1 MYFFFAFFNQHL
13 YCKFKDK
20 SKNMEFDYFDKI
32 RKIRS
37 GIRFY
42 SELLI
47 EASWNMW
54 NIKTRIG
61 IFFFSLIFSLVATYF
76 LTPEVFSEAQRY
88 TLFILIFSILLWA
101 SEAIAPF
108 AVGIMIIGFL
118 VYTMGNAQGAT
129 IAPSDIFDTWS
140 DSVIWIFLGGF
151 FLSEGM
157 RKTNLD
163 LSLFKKTISI
173 FGSKPNSLVL
183 GIIIVTSILSLI
195 ISNTATAAMVLAS
208 VMPLIE
214 RQGKDSLM
222 SKAILVSIPAAATF
236 AGMMSMVS
244 SPPNLIVVNT
254 LNSKGF
260 SIGFNQWFVLGFIP
274 ATLLLTFFWFA
285 VVRKYTS
292 KVKGLDVSFVN
303 EALELTKPM
312 RLQRLI
318 VLAIL
323 IVTVGM
329 WMFGH
334 RFDIPTAGTAMVPIM
349 FLPMFG
355 IIKGEDVRRLP
366 WDTLMLVAGGLA
378 LGLAIKEFLAPYYSG
393 FLAGM
398 EFNTIWLMIIFA
410 FVTVLFSNIMSSTA
424 TATIII
430 NIAAIIL
437 PADQLLPI
445 GIVIGLCSSCGLF
458 LPVSTPPNAIVYG
471 TGLLKQKDFVLGG
484 FFGAIVG
491 TLLIILWVLFLQYF
505 TDFFSFL

>member
-1 MYFFFAFFNQHL
+1 
-13 YCKFKDK
+13 
-20 SKNMEFDYFDKI
+20 MEFDYFEKI
-32 RKIRS
+32 RKIRT

-42 SELLI
+42 SELLV

-54 NIKTRIG
+54 NIKTRVG
-61 IFFFSLIFSLVATYF
+61 IFFFSLLIAFLGTYF
-76 LTPEVFSEAQRY
+76 LAPEAFSEAQTY

-101 SEAIAPF
+101 TEAIPPF

-118 VYTMGNAQGAT
+118 VYTMGNMQGAT
-129 IAPSDIFDTWS
+129 ISPAEISATWS

-163 LSLFKKTISI
+163 LSLFKKTISV
-173 FGSKPNSLVL
+173 FGSNPNTLVL
-183 GIIIVTSILSLI
+183 GIIVVTSVLSLI

-208 VMPLIE
+208 VMPFIE

-244 SPPNLIVVNT
+244 SPPNLIVVNV
-254 LNSKGF
+254 LNNKGF
-260 SIGFNQWFVLGFIP
+260 DVGFNQWFILGFIP
-274 ATLLLTFFWFA
+274 GTLLLFFFWLA
-285 VVRKYTS
+285 VVKKYTS

-303 EALELTKPM
+303 EAIELTKPM
-312 RLQRLI
+312 VLQRLI
-318 VLAIL
+318 VIIIL
-323 IVTVGM
+323 VVTVGM
-329 WMFGH
+329 WMFGNKYN
-334 RFDIPTAGTAMVPIM
+334 IPTAGAAMVPIM

-355 IIKGEDVRRLP
+355 IISAEDVRKLP
-366 WDTLMLVAGGLA
+366 WDTLMLVAGGLS
-378 LGLAIKEFLAPYYSG
+378 LGVAIKELLAPYYSS
-393 FLAGM
+393 FLVGM
-398 EFNTIWLMIIFA
+398 EFNVVWMMIIFA
-410 FVTVLFSNIMSSTA
+410 VVTVLFSNIMSSTA

-437 PADQLLPI
+437 PTSQLLPV
-445 GIVIGLCSSCGLF
+445 GLVIGLCASCGLF

-484 FFGAIVG
+484 TFGAIVG
-491 TLLIILWVLFLQYF
+491 TLLIILWVLFLQNF
-505 TDFFSFL
+505 TGFFETMI

>member
-1 MYFFFAFFNQHL
+1 
-13 YCKFKDK
+13 
-20 SKNMEFDYFDKI
+20 MEFDYFEKI
-32 RKIRS
+32 RKIRT
-37 GIRFY
+37 GIRVY
-42 SELLI
+42 SDLLI

-61 IFFFSLIFSLVATYF
+61 IFFFCLIISLTATYF
-76 LTPEVFSEAQRY
+76 LSPDVFSQAQTY

-101 SEAIAPF
+101 TEAIAPF
-108 AVGIMIIGFL
+108 AVGIIIIGFL
-118 VYTMGNAQGAT
+118 AYTMDNAVGAT
-129 IAPSDIFDTWS
+129 ISPGRISGTWS

-163 LSLFKKTISI
+163 LTLFKKTLSI
-173 FGSKPNSLVL
+173 FGSKPNTLVL
-183 GIIIVTSILSLI
+183 GIIIVTSVLSLI

-208 VMPLIE
+208 VMPLID

-244 SPPNLIVVNT
+244 SPPNLIVVDT
-254 LNSKGF
+254 LNNKGF
-260 SIGFNQWFVLGFIP
+260 SIGFNQWLVLGFVP
-274 ATLLLTFFWFA
+274 AALLLVLFWFA
-285 VVRKYTS
+285 VVKKYTS

-303 EALELTKPM
+303 EALELTNPM
-312 RLQRLI
+312 RLQRMI
-318 VLAIL
+318 VIVIL
-323 IVTVGM
+323 VVTVGM
-329 WMFGH
+329 WMFGSQL
-334 RFDIPTAGTAMVPIM
+334 DIPTSGAAMIPIM

-355 IIKGEDVRRLP
+355 IISGEDVRKLP

-378 LGLAIKEFLAPYYSG
+378 LGLAIKELLAPYYSN

-430 NIAAIIL
+430 NIAAIML
-437 PADQLLPI
+437 PPAQLLPV
-445 GIVIGLCSSCGLF
+445 GLVIGLCSSCGLF

-471 TGLLKQKDFVLGG
+471 TGLLKQKDFALGG
-484 FFGAIVG
+484 FFGAGVG
-491 TLLIILWVLFLQYF
+491 TFVIILWVLFLQNF
-505 TDFFSFL
+505 TNFFSTM